1 MRTGRASAT
10 AKRAKGVCERRRRR
24 LTVTPMTEPL
34 DAAYRARLAAG
45 ELKPDPAQA
54 AAAKALSRL
63 EGELAT
69 QGEPGFASLF
79 RKTTAPKG
87 VYLWGPVGRGK
98 SMLMDLFFASA
109 PVEKKRRV
117 HFQAF
122 MAETHALI
130 GQWREGD
137 AAQRRAL
144 FGQTRGDDP
153 IAPTA
158 ALIASQARLL
168 CFDELQV
175 NDIADAMIL
184 GRLFEALFERGVVLV
199 ATGNRPPDDLYKDG
213 INRQLFLP
221 FIAMLKDRLELVR
234 VDGPLD
240 YRLDRLRSAGVYFA
254 PLDAANEARFEA
266 LWAGLLDGSE
276 ETGATLE
283 VLGRQLRLPHASGG
297 LLRASFASLC
307 GAALGPQ
314 DYLAIA
320 ARFHTVFL
328 DAVPALIPEKRD
340 QARRFINLIDAL
352 YEAHARLVVLAAA
365 EPAGLYPAGDAAF
378 DFQRTASRLEEMR
391 SAAWLDEAKD

>member
-1 MRTGRASAT
+1 
-10 AKRAKGVCERRRRR
+10 
-24 LTVTPMTEPL
+24 MTEPL
-34 DAAYRARLAAG
+34 AVAYRARLAQG
-45 ELKPDPAQA
+45 ELKPDPAQETA
-54 AAAKALSRL
+54 VRALSRL
-63 EGELAT
+63 EGELN
-69 QGEPGFASLF
+69 GLSEPGFVASLF
-79 RKTTAPKG
+79 RKAPALKG

-98 SMLMDLFFASA
+98 SMLMDLFFATA
-109 PVEKKRRV
+109 PIERKRRV

-137 AAQRRAL
+137 AATRRAI
-144 FGQTRGDDP
+144 FGQNRGDDP

-158 ALIASQARLL
+158 ALIASRARLL

-184 GRLFEALFERGVVLV
+184 GRLFESLFERGVVLV
-199 ATGNRPPDDLYKDG
+199 ATSNRPPDDLYKDG

-221 FIAMLKDRLELVR
+221 FIAMLKDRMELVH
-234 VDGPLD
+234 VGGPTD

-254 PLDAANEARFEA
+254 PIDADNEARFDA
-266 LWAGLLDGSE
+266 LWDGLLDGGE

-283 VLGRQLRLPHASGG
+283 VLGRRLRLPHASGG

-307 GAALGPQ
+307 ATMLGPQ

-328 DAVPALIPEKRD
+328 EAVPALSPDKRD

-352 YEAHARLVVLAAA
+352 YEAHARLVVLAAG
-365 EPAGLYPAGDAAF
+365 EPEALYPAGDAAF

-391 SAAWLDEAKD
+391 SADWLEANET